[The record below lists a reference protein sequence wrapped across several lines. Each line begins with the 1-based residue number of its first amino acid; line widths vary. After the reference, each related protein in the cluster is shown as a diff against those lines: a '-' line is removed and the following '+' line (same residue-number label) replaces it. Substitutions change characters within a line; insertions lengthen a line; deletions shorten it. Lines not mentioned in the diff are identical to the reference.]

1 MADAAANLLAGN
13 LVAFPT
19 ETVYGLGADATNKDA
34 IFINLPKNLKN
45 SKIRTELIYEYPLQV
60 PIKKFEKVAVLKIYN
75 NKDLIDTQ
83 DLFAQ
88 KDITN
93 KNIFFKG
100 IQNISHYILQ

>member
-1 MADAAANLLAGN
+1 
-13 LVAFPT
+13 
-19 ETVYGLGADATNKDA
+19 
-34 IFINLPKNLKN
+34 
-45 SKIRTELIYEYPLQV
+45 
-60 PIKKFEKVAVLKIYN
+60 IKKFEKVAVLKIYN

-88 KDITN
+88 EDITN

>member
-1 MADAAANLLAGN
+1 M
-13 LVAFPT
+13 
-19 ETVYGLGADATNKDA
+19 
-34 IFINLPKNLKN
+34 
-45 SKIRTELIYEYPLQV
+45 ELIYEYPLQV
-60 PIKKFEKVAVLKIYN
+60 PIKKYEKVAKLKIYN

-100 IQNISHYILQ
+100 IQNIAHYIFQ

>member
-1 MADAAANLLAGN
+1 M
-13 LVAFPT
+13 
-19 ETVYGLGADATNKDA
+19 
-34 IFINLPKNLKN
+34 PKNLKN
-45 SKIRTELIYEYPLQV
+45 PKIRTELVYEYPLQI

-100 IQNISHYILQ
+100 IQNISHYIMQ